1 MIRLGEGDI
10 VRHPLVADKLES
22 VANIAVVRLGDA
34 DIVRHPLVASM
45 LGVL

>member
-1 MIRLGEGDI
+1 MSGLSE
-10 VRHPLVADKLES
+10 VADKLS
-22 VANIAVVRLGDA
+22 GLDSIAVVRLGDA